1 MKIVNNCRTLI
12 FFSVF
17 VDVHVVYVLPLA
29 MSTCYMPECLE
40 DQAVSLKKLITSCLV
55 VDGISNEFTQMVLSF
70 LLNGRGRKQ
79 YKKSENVSEKFAK
92 LNFPAMNNALNRF
105 LGAIFNI

>member
-1 MKIVNNCRTLI
+1 MA
-12 FFSVF
+12 
-17 VDVHVVYVLPLA
+17 YVLPLA
-29 MSTCYMPECLE
+29 MSTFYMPECLE
-40 DQAVSLKKLITSCLV
+40 DQAVSLKKFITSCLV
-55 VDGISNEFTQMVLSF
+55 VDGISNEFTQMALSF

>member
-1 MKIVNNCRTLI
+1 MKK
-12 FFSVF
+12 
-17 VDVHVVYVLPLA
+17 
-29 MSTCYMPECLE
+29 M
-40 DQAVSLKKLITSCLV
+40 ITSCLIT
-55 VDGISNEFTQMVLSF
+55 DGISNKFTQMALSL

>member
-1 MKIVNNCRTLI
+1 M
-12 FFSVF
+12 
-17 VDVHVVYVLPLA
+17 
-29 MSTCYMPECLE
+29 
-40 DQAVSLKKLITSCLV
+40 KKLITSCLV
-55 VDGISNEFTQMVLSF
+55 VDGISNEFTQMALSF
-70 LLNGRGRKQ
+70 LLSGRGRKQ

>member
-1 MKIVNNCRTLI
+1 
-12 FFSVF
+12 
-17 VDVHVVYVLPLA
+17 
-29 MSTCYMPECLE
+29 MSTCYMLECLE
-40 DQAVSLKKLITSCLV
+40 DQAVSLKQMVISCLILN
-55 VDGISNEFTQMVLSF
+55 GISNQFTQMALSF

-92 LNFPAMNNALNRF
+92 LNFPVMNNALNRF